1 MHLLY
6 VRFGVSV
13 ARSSELRRAPIYK
26 APMVTMRHALEW
38 VRRQP
43 AQVWAI
49 AMIYGVGG
57 AMCEFAATFPISPTS
72 PVTLARIVGGI
83 CLVASFFLL
92 RFGARMPPRGFQI
105 ATFVGTIGNSVL
117 VAACT
122 TNYGAALN
130 SFAYL
135 WLGIYAGQ
143 FFEQRAVRW
152 QAAGIVVCSGIA
164 LKIADL
170 PGLATAWILVAGSSV
185 LASEALAQ
193 VNGRLRHQL
202 ITDPLTGLMNRSGF
216 GQAARRIISLAGREG
231 LPVSIALIDLDKFK
245 QVNDLR
251 GHAAGDQLLVE
262 LGREWGKELRGS
274 EVLARLGGDEFALIL
289 AGVGTEGAA
298 EALERLRAASPVG
311 WSVGLVEWE
320 PGESLE
326 QAMARADEKL
336 YRAKR
341 DSHELRD
348 PRRGPTAVTVG
359 RVGEPSTPLL

>member
-1 MHLLY
+1 MKHP
-6 VRFGVSV
+6 F
-13 ARSSELRRAPIYK
+13 
-26 APMVTMRHALEW
+26 EW

-57 AMCEFAATFPISPTS
+57 AMCEFAATFPISPTA
-72 PVTLARIVGGI
+72 PVTLARILGAI
-83 CLVASFFLL
+83 FIVASYFLL
-92 RFGARMPPRGFQI
+92 RFGAKMPPAGFQI

-122 TNYGAALN
+122 TSYGAALN

-164 LKIADL
+164 LKLADL
-170 PGLATAWILVAGSSV
+170 PGLVTAWILVAGSSV
-185 LASEALAQ
+185 LASEALAR

-216 GQAARRIISLAGREG
+216 AQAAGRLLSLAARER
-231 LPVSIALIDLDKFK
+231 LPVSVALIDLDSFK

-262 LGREWGKELRGS
+262 LGREWGKELRAS
-274 EVLARLGGDEFALIL
+274 EVLARLGGDEFALVL
-289 AGVGTEGAA
+289 TGAGVEGAE
-298 EALERLRAASPVG
+298 EALARLRAASPVG
-311 WSVGLVEWE
+311 WSVGVVEWQ

-326 QAMARADEKL
+326 QAMARADGEL

-341 DSHELRD
+341 EFHAAIM
-348 PRRGPTAVTVG
+348 G
-359 RVGEPSTPLL
+359 

>member
-1 MHLLY
+1 M
-6 VRFGVSV
+6 VRIKQG
-13 ARSSELRRAPIYK
+13 
-26 APMVTMRHALEW
+26 LEW
-38 VRRQP
+38 LRRQP

-49 AMIYGVGG
+49 AMIYGIGG
-57 AMCEFAATFPISPTS
+57 AMCLFAAAFPISPTA
-72 PVTLARIVGGI
+72 PVTLARILGCI
-83 CLVASFFLL
+83 FLVASYFLI
-92 RFGARMPPRGFQI
+92 RFGAKMPPAGFQI
-105 ATFVGTIGNSVL
+105 ATIVGTIGNSVL
-117 VAACT
+117 VASCT

-143 FFEQRAVRW
+143 FFEQKAVRW
-152 QAAGIVVCSGIA
+152 QAAGIVICSGIA

-185 LASEALAQ
+185 LASEALAR

-216 GQAARRIISLAGREG
+216 AQSAGRIISLAGREG
-231 LPVSIALIDLDKFK
+231 LPVSIALIDLDEFK

-251 GHAAGDQLLVE
+251 GHAAGDQLLSE
-262 LGREWGKELRGS
+262 LGREWRKELRGS

-289 AGVGTEGAA
+289 IGAEAEGAA
-298 EALERLRAASPVG
+298 EALARLRAASPVG
-311 WSVGLVEWE
+311 WSVGVVEWE

-326 QAMARADEKL
+326 QAMARGDAEL

-348 PRRGPTAVTVG
+348 ARRGPTALTVS
-359 RVGEPSTPLL
+359 RVGN

>member
-1 MHLLY
+1 
-6 VRFGVSV
+6 
-13 ARSSELRRAPIYK
+13 
-26 APMVTMRHALEW
+26 MVTTKNALLW
-38 VRRQP
+38 VRHQP

-49 AMIYGVGG
+49 AMIYGIGG
-57 AMCEFAATFPISPTS
+57 AMCIFAAAFPISPTA
-72 PVTLARIVGGI
+72 PVTLARILGCVFI
-83 CLVASFFLL
+83 FASYLLL
-92 RFGARMPPRGFQI
+92 RFGAKMPPVGFQI
-105 ATFVGTIGNSVL
+105 ATFVGTVGNSVL

-143 FFEQRAVRW
+143 FFGQREVRW

-185 LASEALAQ
+185 LASEALAR
-193 VNGRLRHQL
+193 VNGRLRKQL

-216 GQAARRIISLAGREG
+216 AAAANRLLSLAGREG
-231 LPVSIALIDLDKFK
+231 LPVSIALIDLDEFK

-262 LGREWGKELRGS
+262 LGHAWGKELRGS
-274 EVLARLGGDEFALIL
+274 EVLARLGGDEFALAL
-289 AGVGTEGAA
+289 AGAGVEGAA
-298 EALERLRAASPVG
+298 DALDRLRAATPVG
-311 WSVGLVEWE
+311 WSVGVVEWE

-326 QAMARADEKL
+326 QAMARADERL
-336 YRAKR
+336 YRAKA
-341 DSHELRD
+341 DSHQMRD
-348 PRRGPTAVTVG
+348 APRGPTAVTVG
-359 RVGEPSTPLL
+359 LPAGELI